1 MHGWGELPGLAD
13 WQSSSSLGGRLFRF
27 HFAGAVGSKG
37 RGELPSGLNVPSSP
51 FSSKLPI
58 LLLRSSAPT
67 LGQGISWYHY
77 PHLVG
82 DCLLWPK

>member
-51 FSSKLPI
+51 FSSCVPLPPPWAKGF
-58 LLLRSSAPT
+58 LGTTTPT
-67 LGQGISWYHY
+67 L
-77 PHLVG
+77 
-82 DCLLWPK
+82 